1 MTLINR
7 TGSGLIIHNAIH
19 FSAPRKQ
26 ENFKSHRF
34 LKFYLFLNLFLILLL
49 EFSCFTICASFC
61 CTEKWISYKHISS
74 LCHHRAL
81 SRVLC
86 AIQQVLISSLFY
98 TCAKLLQ
105 LCWTLCD
112 PMGYS
117 PPGSSI
123 HGFSRQKYW
132 YWSGLPFP
140 SPGDLSD
147 PGIKPMLFFL
157 LCWHAS
163 SLPLVPPGKLV
174 LYTQ

>member
-34 LKFYLFLNLFLILLL
+34 LNFYLFLNLFLILLL

-112 PMGYS
+112 PMGCS

-123 HGFSRQKYW
+123 HGLLQAKILILEWVTISFTRGSFWPRDRTHVSFFSCAGMR
-132 YWSGLPFP
+132 
-140 SPGDLSD
+140 
-147 PGIKPMLFFL
+147 
-157 LCWHAS
+157 
-163 SLPLVPPGKLV
+163 V
-174 LYTQ
+174 LYL